1 MDQMVLKTQQWLN
14 TTYKT
19 KTGFGSREWSNRMGH
34 AHASRIVGRTESAK
48 PIRAVTCMALS
59 KEPCGYLHSHFDTNL
74 VWGQLCSVGGVFL
87 VGRHKSLGVI
97 SLRNNAQTRVSRW
110 LLLLLRELNR

>member
-1 MDQMVLKTQQWLN
+1 MGTVTP
-14 TTYKT
+14 
-19 KTGFGSREWSNRMGH
+19 REGVDFVPDLLICLVVVEVSSVNHG
-34 AHASRIVGRTESAK
+34 IEGGRVSCL
-48 PIRAVTCMALS
+48 RGRLRLS
-59 KEPCGYLHSHFDTNL
+59 GYLDSHFDTNL